1 MKKVYIAPTMGKTI
15 DMDITLLT
23 NSQPST
29 DQITG
34 PEGTGYG
41 GVDETGGKDPSSR
54 FYQGWNEEEE
64 EF

>member
-1 MKKVYIAPTMGKTI
+1 MKKVYIAPTMGKNI

-23 NSQPST
+23 TST
-29 DQITG
+29 SITG
-34 PEGTGYG
+34 MDDEIGYG
-41 GVDETGGKDPSSR
+41 GVDENGEKDPSSR